1 MTSITLGRMAQ
12 RTHASEHG
20 HRTGGLKTLV
30 ASFKN
35 ARTRRLAINEIRA
48 LRRQGLMDIEVDQIP
63 TLVDGM
69 LAKKAKTSS

>member
-12 RTHASEHG
+12 RTHASDHG
-20 HRTGGLKTLV
+20 HQSGGFKSLV

-35 ARTRRLAINEIRA
+35 ARARRLAINEIHT
-48 LRRQGLMDIEVDQIP
+48 LRRQGLMDIELDQIP

-69 LAKKAKTSS
+69 LAKKTGKSF